1 MGQDRSA
8 IIRGMKRAETDEYYK
23 VLCEN
28 YPDWLDDYLPMK
40 RLQAEKYISMTCGT
54 AYSDMSGID
63 TFYSNYDHTIA
74 VALMVWHFTHD
85 KKQALAGLFHDIAT
99 PAFKHCVDYLNG
111 DYLTQESTEALTTFF
126 IKKSKNT
133 MSLLARDGIKVEEVD
148 DCHRYSVL
156 DNDTPKLSVDRL
168 EYTLSGAMYSYGGLS
183 FEDVKEI
190 YEDIEVQRN
199 EKGEPEL
206 GFKTKAIARKFV
218 RLASKFS
225 MMYRNGRNVYSLQFM
240 ADLLKRMCDDDLL
253 SVKQLYELK
262 ESEVIEIIRSS
273 KYASVFEKWARAKR
287 VKTSKERP
295 QGVYC
300 VRQETK
306 VRYIDPL
313 CNGERMSKICKI
325 SKRAI
330 DKCLAYHL
338 DDYVYLDF
346 DF

>member
-1 MGQDRSA
+1 MIFS
-8 IIRGMKRAETDEYYK
+8 
-23 VLCEN
+23 
-28 YPDWLDDYLPMK
+28 
-40 RLQAEKYISMTCGT
+40 
-54 AYSDMSGID
+54 
-63 TFYSNYDHTIA
+63 
-74 VALMVWHFTHD
+74 
-85 KKQALAGLFHDIAT
+85 LAGLFHDIST
-99 PAFKHCVDYLNG
+99 PVFKHCVDFLNG
-111 DYLTQESTEALTTFF
+111 DYLTQESTEDLTTEF
-126 IKKSKNT
+126 IKRSDDIMK
-133 MSLLARDGIKVEEVD
+133 LLRRDGIELEEVND
-148 DCHRYSVL
+148 YHIYPIA
-156 DNDTPKLSVDRL
+156 DNDTPQLSADRL
-168 EYTLSGAMYSYGGLS
+168 EYTLSNALFTYKLMSLD
-183 FEDVKEI
+183 EIVEI
-190 YEDIEVQRN
+190 YNDIEVQKN
-199 EKGEPEL
+199 EFGIEEL
-206 GFKTKAIARKFV
+206 SFKTKAIARKFV

-313 CNGERMSKICKI
+313 CNGQRMSKICKI